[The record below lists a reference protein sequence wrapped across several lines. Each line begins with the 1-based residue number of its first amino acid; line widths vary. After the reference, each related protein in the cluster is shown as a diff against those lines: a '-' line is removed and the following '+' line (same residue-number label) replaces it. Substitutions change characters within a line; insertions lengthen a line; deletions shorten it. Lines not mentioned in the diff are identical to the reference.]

1 MAKDDYEIGYKKP
14 PKQAQFQPG
23 QSGNPKGRPKGS
35 KNLATDLQ
43 EELGQKIVITEGN
56 KKQTVTKQRAML
68 KTMFAKA
75 LKGDARSATVLINLI
90 LGLHQV
96 NDDQANDTALSADDA
111 AILAAC
117 EAKLK
122 KQSSDG

>member
-96 NDDQANDTALSADDA
+96 KDDQDNDTALSADDA
-111 AILAAC
+111 AILAAY
-117 EAKLK
+117 EDKLK
-122 KQSSDG
+122 EQSSDG